1 MLMEVD
7 AGTVVMKEK
16 VAVHEA
22 FDSFNRKRGSG
33 RSVVKVG
40 LSLSSNSNN
49 RSERSIAVDQATST
63 RPQYRE

>member
-22 FDSFNRKRGSG
+22 FDSFNRKRGSSQ
-33 RSVVKVG
+33 SVVKVG
-40 LSLSSNSNN
+40 LSFGSNSNN
-49 RSERSIAVDQATST
+49 SGE
-63 RPQYRE
+63 